1 METYKDVRSDGSV
14 VEKTIHLEMR
24 FIDSLKFTLK
34 SLDSLV
40 STLRKDQFK
49 TLTNQMIS
57 HLPADNRLQALD
69 LLKKKGVFPYE
80 HMSDFSKLSSTSLP
94 PKSAFYSQLNKSN
107 ISDTEYDHAKKVWST
122 FHCKTMRDYHDL
134 YLRTDVLLLTDVMT
148 EFRRVCK
155 SVYGL
160 EAFCYTSPGLAWDA
174 MLKITGVVLDLT
186 SDPDMYLMIEKGIR
200 GGVSTVTKRYAK
212 ANNKYLNNYD
222 PAYDSIYLPY
232 LDAKN
237 LYGWAMCQKLPVK
250 DFTWMTVGEISD
262 WRNTPCILEVDLEYP
277 NELHDFHNEYP
288 LAPEKICVNK
298 VDKLIPNLRD
308 KTRYVLH
315 KTNLELYIRLG
326 LKLTKIHRGVKFAE
340 EDFMKKY
347 IDLNTELRTKG
358 TTDFKK
364 DFFKLM
370 NNSVFGKTMENVRNR
385 INVKLV
391 TNELS
396 LNKLVK
402 KPNFKSANIFHENLV
417 TIHME
422 KTTVKLNKPIQILD
436 LSKML
441 MYKFHYDYVKPKWG
455 DSNVTIY

>member
-1 METYKDVRSDGSV
+1 MVPMFVPIVFHNLEGYDSHLFVKCLGLTEGDINCIPKTDEKYISFTKKTPMETYKDVRSDGSV

-57 HLPADNRLQALD
+57 HLLADNRSQALD

-122 FHCKTMRDYHDL
+122 FHCKTMCDYHDV
-134 YLRTDVLLLTDVMT
+134 YLRTDVLLLADVMT

-160 EAFCYTSPGLAWDA
+160 EAFCYYTSPGLAWDA
-174 MLKITGVVLDLT
+174 MLKITGAVLDLI
-186 SDPDMYLMIEKGIR
+186 SDPNMYLMIEKGIR

-222 PAYDSIYLPY
+222 PACDSIYLPY
-232 LDAKN
+232 LDANN
-237 LYGWAMCQKLPVK
+237 LYGWAMCQTLPVK

-262 WRNTPCILEVDLEYP
+262 WGNTPCILEVDLEYP

-298 VDKLIPNLRD
+298 VDKLTPNLHD
-308 KTRYVLH
+308 
-315 KTNLELYIRLG
+315 
-326 LKLTKIHRGVKFAE
+326 
-340 EDFMKKY
+340 
-347 IDLNTELRTKG
+347 
-358 TTDFKK
+358 
-364 DFFKLM
+364 
-370 NNSVFGKTMENVRNR
+370 
-385 INVKLV
+385 
-391 TNELS
+391 
-396 LNKLVK
+396 
-402 KPNFKSANIFHENLV
+402 
-417 TIHME
+417 
-422 KTTVKLNKPIQILD
+422 
-436 LSKML
+436 
-441 MYKFHYDYVKPKWG
+441 
-455 DSNVTIY
+455 